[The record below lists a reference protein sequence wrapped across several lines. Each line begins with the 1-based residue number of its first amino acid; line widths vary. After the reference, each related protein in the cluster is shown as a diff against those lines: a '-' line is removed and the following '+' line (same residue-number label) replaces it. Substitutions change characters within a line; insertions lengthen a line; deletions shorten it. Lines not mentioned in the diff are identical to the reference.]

1 MTTRMTRRA
10 ALGSLAAA
18 PALAAAGLANA
29 DSAAAEKNAEEKP
42 AYHTPPKPE
51 IEGQALINADR
62 AHAVMEQYGLAG
74 LIALDPINVYY
85 MTNVRTIGVRFI
97 TEYPGFA
104 TMAAAPDMP
113 IYLVAGS
120 SAAWDIANRDR
131 ETAELMPYGYGGWN
145 AASFNT
151 DGLPEEPEGGVTRHY
166 HFRGDVALTPR
177 EQRWKAASDSFRGDI
192 AASAAWGLAR
202 ALKAQG
208 ITKGRVAVDDM
219 RIARFLAQV
228 DLPGVECVDGYG
240 IFQLIRMVKTPQE
253 LAYQKLG
260 SWNNGEACMATINA
274 LEPGMRHTDVE
285 QIFLAECA
293 LRGNHVNNVIAG
305 MPGGDF
311 PDDGVLVAG
320 KPYLI
325 DCVSNYKGYMGDIA
339 RTFIFGE
346 PSKELEMRSR
356 ANQLARE
363 AVFDA
368 IRPGVKY
375 STLRRIGLDTM
386 IKSGMPE
393 HAVFVTPHSVGL
405 QHDDNPSRLPNLGV
419 PSFDHVLEENMTL
432 TVDLPYL
439 EVGWGSGHNEDLF
452 RVTPTGYE
460 PYNTERD
467 PFLVL

>member
-1 MTTRMTRRA
+1 MKVNRRA
-10 ALGSLAAA
+10 ALGGLAATALAA
-18 PALAAAGLANA
+18 PARALANA
-29 DSAAAEKNAEEKP
+29 NANARP
-42 AYHTPPKPE
+42 TGHTPPEPE
-51 IEGQALINADR
+51 IEGRALINFDR
-62 AHAVMEQYGLAG
+62 ARAVMEEYGLAG

-97 TEYPGFA
+97 TEIPGFA
-104 TMAAAPDMP
+104 TMAPDPDMP
-113 IYLVAGS
+113 IYLVSGS

-145 AASFNT
+145 AVMHDS
-151 DGLPEEPEGGVTRHY
+151 DGLPVEPDGGVTRHY
-166 HFRGDVALTPR
+166 HFRDDVELTPR
-177 EQRWKAASDSFRGDI
+177 EQRWKAASDSFRDDI

-219 RIARFLAQV
+219 RIARFLSQT
-228 DLPGVECVDGYG
+228 DLPDVECVDGYG

-274 LEPGMRHTDVE
+274 LEAGMRHSDVE

-293 LRGNHVNNVIAG
+293 LRGNRVNNVIAG

-311 PDDGVLVAG
+311 PDDGVLVPG

-325 DCVSNYKGYMGDIA
+325 DCVSNYNGYMGDIA
-339 RTFIFGE
+339 RTFFIGE
-346 PSKELEMRSR
+346 PTKEVEKRRR

-368 IRPGVKY
+368 IRAGVRY
-375 STLRRIGLDTM
+375 STLRKIGLETM
-386 IKSGMPE
+386 IKAGMPE

-405 QHDDNPSRLPNLGV
+405 QHDDNPMRMPNFGV
-419 PSFDHVLEENMTL
+419 QSFDHVLEENMTL

-452 RVTPTGYE
+452 RVTKSGYE
-460 PYNTERD
+460 PFNTERD
-467 PFLVL
+467 PFVVL

>member
-1 MTTRMTRRA
+1 MAMKVNRRRA
-10 ALGSLAAA
+10 LGGLAATALAA
-18 PALAAAGLANA
+18 PALAKAA
-29 DSAAAEKNAEEKP
+29 DRPKR
-42 AYHTPPKPE
+42 HIPPQPE
-51 IEGQALINADR
+51 IEGGALINKDR
-62 AHAVMEQYGLAG
+62 AYAVMEEYGLAG

-104 TMAAAPDMP
+104 TMSPDPDMP
-113 IYLVAGS
+113 IYLVSGS

-145 AASFNT
+145 AAAFNT
-151 DGLPEEPEGGVTRHY
+151 DGQPEEPTGGVTRHY
-166 HFRGDVALTPR
+166 HFREDVELTPR
-177 EQRWKAASDSFRGDI
+177 EQRWKAASDSFRDDI

-208 ITKGRVAVDDM
+208 ITRGRVAVDDM
-219 RIARFLAQV
+219 RIARFLAQT
-228 DLPGVECVDGYG
+228 DLPDIECVDGYG
-240 IFQLIRMVKTPQE
+240 VIQLIRMVKTPQE

-285 QIFLAECA
+285 QIFLYECGI
-293 LRGNHVNNVIAG
+293 RGNRVNNVIAG
-305 MPGGDF
+305 MPGGNF

-339 RTFIFGE
+339 RTFFFGD
-346 PSKELEMRSR
+346 PPKEVEMRRR

-375 STLRRIGLDTM
+375 STLRQIGLDTM
-386 IKSGMPE
+386 IKAGMPP

-405 QHDDNPSRLPNLGV
+405 QHDDNPMRMPNFGV
-419 PSFDHVLEENMTL
+419 ERFDHVLEENMTL

-452 RVTPTGYE
+452 RVTKSGYE